1 MTPKERRSRDEA
13 MRYARMRCA
22 TIWEIARQFG
32 LSKSHTHRIVA
43 DVELLPH
50 IASEHELIP
59 LAGGGYAW
67 RTVTRPEK
75 TRAYRVKDGK
85 CVFPG

>member
-1 MTPKERRSRDEA
+1 MTPKERHTRDEA

-22 TIWEIARQFG
+22 TIRQIAQQFG
-32 LSKSHTHRIVA
+32 LSRSRAHHIVA

-59 LAGGGYAW
+59 LPGGGYAW
-67 RTVTRPEK
+67 RTVTRLEK